1 VRGRSSC
8 EGAPLTFRP
17 YPALTAVCAV
27 LLAFLIGLGV
37 WQLQRLQWKLGLIAE
52 VTRNMAAPPISL
64 DAALAL
70 GHAAEYRHVALN
82 GRFDNARE
90 SYAYGIDRDAV
101 PDYHVIVPFTTDD
114 HRTLMVDRGIVP
126 VPKRDPATRREG
138 QIEGETRVTGVW
150 RTPDAPGAF
159 TPARDP
165 AHRIWYTRDATL
177 IAASDHISL
186 ASPVLIEADATP
198 NPGGLPKGGQT
209 QVEFRNEHLQYAIT
223 WFLMAAGLFGVYL
236 AYHVSKGRLTL
247 TTKD

>member
-1 VRGRSSC
+1 MSVS
-8 EGAPLTFRP
+8 FRP
-17 YPALTAVCAV
+17 FPGVTAACAV

-37 WQLQRLQWKLGLIAE
+37 WQLQRLQWKLALIAE
-52 VTRNMAAPPISL
+52 VTRNMAASPISL
-64 DAALAL
+64 NAALAL
-70 GHAAEYRHVALN
+70 GHGAEYRHVALT
-82 GRFDNARE
+82 GRFDNAKE

-126 VPKRDPATRREG
+126 PARRDPATRSEG

-150 RTPDAPGAF
+150 RTPDAPGTF

-165 AHRIWYTRDATL
+165 AHRIWYTRDASL
-177 IAASDHISL
+177 IAASDNITL
-186 ASPVLIEADATP
+186 ASPALIEADATP
-198 NPGGLPKGGQT
+198 NRGGLPKGGQT

-236 AYHVSKGRLTL
+236 AYHVSKGRLVL
-247 TTKD
+247 TWKD